1 MASRTGALGAPAR
14 QSFLYRVGGAAAR
27 HPWRVIAGWVCALA
41 VIVGVSGA
49 FGGALNDDY
58 TIPGSESQ
66 QAYDLLQERFPERA
80 GADARVVVHADNG
93 LVDLVELDGAVRR
106 LKQLSSVGVVSPPM
120 MSQDGATALVPVQYD
135 VLVTELD
142 GEEAVAALEQA
153 TDELRDDHLVAFGG
167 QVPENLRP
175 PSGKA
180 EMIGILAA
188 LAILLLAFGSVVSA
202 GVPVGVA
209 LVGLGI
215 GSGLI
220 TFMAAITDVSTA
232 SPTLG
237 SMIGIGL
244 GVDYA
249 LFILTRHRDAL
260 TRGLSVPEA
269 AAEANATAGMSVVF
283 AGGTVLLALSGLQ
296 FTGVPNFKSMGYA
309 AGIVA
314 LVTVLAAVTLVP
326 ALLGLAGMRV
336 YSRRARRT
344 GRLQSASHSP
354 SAVRLAQ
361 AVARR
366 PVVWMTASAVL
377 LLALAAP
384 ALGMKLGASDA
395 GNESKDTTTRQAYD
409 LIADAFG
416 PGSNAPLLLAVDLQ
430 QLERGALPDLQQ
442 DVAST
447 TGVASVSPAAV
458 SNDGSAAVL
467 TVIPT
472 TGPQDEETL
481 ALLDELRR
489 TVPQGVHIGGFTAT
503 MDDFTG
509 ILAENL
515 WLVVAVV
522 LATSFLLMVVAFR
535 SIVVPLKAVAVNLLS
550 VGAAYGVLV
559 LAFQTTT
566 GADLLGLPGTV
577 PIAAFVPVL
586 MFAIL
591 FGLSMDYEVFL
602 LSRVRE
608 EYLRTGDNT
617 ASVVTGLS
625 ATARVI
631 SSAALIMVTV
641 FLGFALDPAVII
653 KMMGIG
659 LATAIA
665 VDATVVRLV
674 LVPATMALL
683 GERNWYLP
691 RWLDRILP
699 DIGLH
704 GSSPLEASILPAQ
717 RPGQPRELVS
727 AGISRMPAPH

>member
-1 MASRTGALGAPAR
+1 
-14 QSFLYRVGGAAAR
+14 
-27 HPWRVIAGWVCALA
+27 VCALA
-41 VIVGVSGA
+41 LVVGMAGA

-66 QAYDLLQERFPERA
+66 QAYDLLHERFPERA

-93 LVDLVELDGAVRR
+93 LVDLVELDEAVRR
-106 LKQLSSVGVVSPPM
+106 LNQMPSVGVVSPPV
-120 MSQDGATALVPVQYD
+120 MSQDGATALVSVQYD
-135 VLVTELD
+135 VPVTELD
-142 GEEAVAALEQA
+142 GEGAVAALEAA
-153 TDELRDDHLVAFGG
+153 TDGLSDDHQVAFGG
-167 QVPENLRP
+167 QVPENLKP
-175 PSGKA
+175 PGGKA
-180 EMIGILAA
+180 ELVGILAA
-188 LAILLLAFGSVVSA
+188 MVILLLAFGSVVGA

-220 TFMAAITDVSTA
+220 TLMAAITDVSTA
-232 SPTLG
+232 SPTLA
-237 SMIGIGL
+237 SMIGIGI

-260 TRGLSVPEA
+260 ARGLSVPDA

-309 AGIVA
+309 AAIVV

-326 ALLGLAGMRV
+326 ALLGLAKMRV
-336 YSRRARRT
+336 YSRRARRS
-344 GRLQSASHSP
+344 GRFQSASHSP

-377 LLALAAP
+377 LLALSAP
-384 ALGMKLGASDA
+384 ALGMKLGNSDA

-409 LIADAFG
+409 LIGDAFG
-416 PGSNAPLLLAVDLQ
+416 PGSNAPLLLAVDLE
-430 QLERGALPDLQQ
+430 QLERGALPGLQR
-442 DVAST
+442 DIAT
-447 TGVASVSPAAV
+447 TSGVASVTPAVV
-458 SNDGSAAVL
+458 SEDGTAAVL

-472 TGPQDEETL
+472 TGPQNDATL

-489 TVPQGVHIGGFTAT
+489 TAPEGVHIGGFTAT
-503 MDDFTG
+503 MDDFTS

-515 WLVVAVV
+515 WLVVGVV

-625 ATARVI
+625 STARVI

-683 GERNWYLP
+683 GDRNWYLP
-691 RWLDRILP
+691 RWLDRVLA
-699 DIGLH
+699 DIDPH
-704 GSSPLEASILPAQ
+704 GSSPMETSILPV
-717 RPGQPRELVS
+717 QPSEETRELVS
-727 AGISRMPAPH
+727 AGYSAGRVGSHDHSGPQGGTRR